1 MDDIYIIIK
10 SQNNMK
16 QWNNILNH
24 LQKQTWTNHLNMSK
38 HEPHTWISLFTTTKT
53 ITHTSY

>member
-16 QWNNILNH
+16 QSNNILNH
-24 LQKQTWTNHLNMSK
+24 LQKQK
-38 HEPHTWISLFTTTKT
+38 HNKPPEHMQT
-53 ITHTSY
+53 

>member
-1 MDDIYIIIK
+1 MTKMDDIYIIIK

-24 LQKQTWTNHLNMSK
+24 LQKQTSNESPEYMQT
-38 HEPHTWISLFTTTKT
+38 
-53 ITHTSY
+53 

>member
-24 LQKQTWTNHLNMSK
+24 LQKQAPNEPPKQMQTWTK
-38 HEPHTWISLFTTTKT
+38 WFI
-53 ITHTSY
+53 Y

>member
-1 MDDIYIIIK
+1 MTKMDDIYIMIK

-24 LQKQTWTNHLNMSK
+24 SQKQTHN
-38 HEPHTWISLFTTTKT
+38 EPLEHMQT
-53 ITHTSY
+53 

>member
-1 MDDIYIIIK
+1 MSPRNNKELGIDEKFTKFTIISIIK

-24 LQKQTWTNHLNMSK
+24 LQKQT
-38 HEPHTWISLFTTTKT
+38 
-53 ITHTSY
+53 